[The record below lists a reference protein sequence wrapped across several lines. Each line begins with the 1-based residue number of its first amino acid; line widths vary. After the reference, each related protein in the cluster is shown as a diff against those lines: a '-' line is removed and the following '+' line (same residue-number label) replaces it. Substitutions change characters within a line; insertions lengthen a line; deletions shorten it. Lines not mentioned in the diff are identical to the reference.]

1 MSEIVPSSEPGD
13 LLQAYACTQLVRAAH
28 CLSRRGTRTH
38 DGVHQARKSMR
49 RVRACIA
56 LAGFERAGEGRR
68 LDRAI
73 ASLCRSLSLLRDA
86 HARVGLL
93 DAMLHHSHP
102 EDEQSLL
109 RRARRAALADRV
121 DAMRVARAE
130 DPDFADRRRQL
141 LVLGKDL
148 TALPWT
154 TVDADAITAAINHSL
169 VRARKAQTRALND
182 GDADDWHRWR
192 RRRRR
197 LAQQHT
203 ALQAIGIESGELNDA
218 EREITHLL
226 GESQDLHV
234 LVRYFGG
241 HRAISKRER
250 RALASLLHA
259 RHAHKNAEVIGRV
272 DGPAA

>member
-1 MSEIVPSSEPGD
+1 MRDIVTSSDPGE
-13 LLQAYACTQLVRAAH
+13 LLKAYACAQLERAVQ
-28 CLSRRGTRTH
+28 CLSRRGTRAH

-56 LAGFERAGEGRR
+56 LAGFERAGDGRR

-73 ASLCRSLSLLRDA
+73 AGACRGLSTLRDA

-93 DAMLHHSHP
+93 DALLHHDHL
-102 EDEQSLL
+102 EDQQTLL
-109 RRARRAALADRV
+109 RRARSAALADRV

-130 DPDFADRRRQL
+130 DPDFAALRRQL
-141 LVLGKDL
+141 LALAKDL
-148 TALPWT
+148 AALPWT

-169 VRARKAQTRALND
+169 QRARKAQTRALND

-203 ALQAIGIESGELNDA
+203 ALQAVGIESAGVSDA

-250 RALASLLHA
+250 QALESMLHA
-259 RHAHKNAEVIGRV
+259 RHADKNSEVIGRV
-272 DGPAA
+272 DGPVA